1 MCFEL
6 PCMLE
11 SLICILEDAL
21 WLILLDVTPVT

>member
-11 SLICILEDAL
+11 SLICIFVDAL